1 MSKKIIYLL
10 SLLMALSLVFASC
23 KKNAAGT
30 GDLTPPPVDTE
41 TGKED
46 ANQSTGLFEDWT
58 KIPTDAAIREYEVF
72 QNTGRDTYRNPVVVS
87 VGNGVVFAFG
97 EIRYET
103 PGAANDVGINGE
115 NTVDIVYKSSQNS
128 GYDWDSQLKY
138 VGGQAGSKDKAHGA
152 PNVFLLNDNKT
163 IVVVAT
169 SGSGIGRTAQL
180 MTAGRPASKVD
191 YIVGTISGANINWD
205 AKGWQEVQLSGTD
218 TIYKKINEVKAGG
231 PSSSTFNFNQYGTV
245 PGKGLVENNTIL
257 LSLVLAYQHDTSD
270 PYELMGRYVL
280 KGTVSGTSSISWSAV
295 GNPIAYS
302 DNENQKLGKW
312 KETQLYGGDSTTP
325 KFYIVPSPW
334 TSSPQFKLGKAK
346 GQSETPQATTITA
359 SEGAAGYA
367 AFPTGGWFGKGKY
380 TIKPGGTMDAT
391 GGKSYSIFTHVQDTG
406 ENLALYVVDNSAGD
420 FKVQGS
426 PWKVSVKDVTGTAA
440 KSSSVDVLPDGTI
453 IAGFEH
459 GRPAEVPEG
468 FDANKLYKV
477 FFTRYSQAYIAT
489 KTANQ

>member
-58 KIPTDAAIREYEVF
+58 KIPADAVIREYEVF

-87 VGNGVVFAFG
+87 VGNGLVFAFG
-97 EIRYET
+97 EVRYET

-205 AKGWQEVQLSGTD
+205 AKGWQEVTLSGNEKILD
-218 TIYKKINEVKAGG
+218 KINTVKAGG
-231 PSSSTFNFNQYGTV
+231 PSSSTFYFNQYGTV
-245 PGKGLVENNTIL
+245 PGKGLVVNGKVL
-257 LSLVLAYQHDTSD
+257 LSLVLAYQNDTSD

-280 KGTVSGTSSISWSAV
+280 EGTVNGSSITWSPV
-295 GNPIAYS
+295 GTPVAYS
-302 DNENQKLGKW
+302 DNQKLGKW
-312 KETQLYGGDSTTP
+312 KETQLYGGNSSNP

-334 TSSPQFKLGKAK
+334 TSSPQFKLGQAQ
-346 GQSETPQATTITA
+346 GQSTPQATTIQA

-367 AFPTGGWFGKGKY
+367 AFPNKGWYGKQQY
-380 TIKPGGTMDAT
+380 TIKPGGIMDDT
-391 GGKSYSIFTHVQDTG
+391 KGVSYSIFTHVQNTG

-420 FKVQGS
+420 FKVQGN

-440 KSSSVDVLPDGTI
+440 KSSSIDVLPDGTVI
-453 IAGFEH
+453 VGFEH
-459 GRPAEVPEG
+459 GRPNEVPEG

-477 FFTRYSQAYIAT
+477 FFARYSQAYIAT
-489 KTANQ
+489 KTVN

>member
-1 MSKKIIYLL
+1 MRKKIIYLL

-58 KIPTDAAIREYEVF
+58 KIPTSAAIREYEVF

-97 EIRYET
+97 ELRYET

-152 PNVFLLNDNKT
+152 PNVFLLNNNKK

-169 SGSGIGRTAQL
+169 AGSGIGRTAQL
-180 MTAGRPASKVD
+180 MSSGKRPASRVD
-191 YIVGTISGANINWD
+191 YIVGDINGANITWD
-205 AKGWQEVQLSGTD
+205 AAGWQEVQLQGASGD
-218 TIYKKINEVKAGG
+218 TGTILAAIKEVDAGNSKK
-231 PSSSTFNFNQYGTV
+231 FDQYATV
-245 PGKGLVENNTIL
+245 SGKGLVEGTSVL
-257 LSLVLAYQHDTSD
+257 LSLVIAYQHDTSD

-280 KGTVSGTSSISWSAV
+280 KGDLSGSKITWTGV
-295 GNPIAYS
+295 GNPVAYS
-302 DNENQKLGKW
+302 ASENQKLGMW
-312 KETQLYGGDSTTP
+312 KETQLYGGNSATP

-334 TSSPQFKLGKAK
+334 TSSPQFKLGKAS
-346 GQSETPQATTITA
+346 GQTQTPQATTIQA
-359 SEGAAGYA
+359 SEGSAGYA
-367 AFPTGGWFGKGKY
+367 AFPNKGWYGKQQY
-380 TIKPGGTMDAT
+380 TIKLGGIMDDT
-391 GGKSYSIFTHVQDTG
+391 KGVSYSIFTHVQQTG
-406 ENLALYVVDNSAGD
+406 DNLALYVLDNQTGD
-420 FKVQGS
+420 FTVKGS
-426 PWKVSVKDVTGTAA
+426 PWKVSVPEVTDTAA
-440 KSSSVDVLPDGTI
+440 KSSSIDVLPDGTVI
-453 IAGFEH
+453 VGFER

-477 FFTRYSQAYIAT
+477 FFARYSQSFIAT
-489 KTANQ
+489 KTAN